1 MKSYLSYFRIRFITN
16 LQYRMDA
23 IAGITTQIFFGLIFI
38 MVYLAFYESGGEN
51 LPMNYSELVTY
62 LWLS

>member
-1 MKSYLSYFRIRFITN
+1 MKSYISYFKIRFITN

-38 MVYLAFYESGGEN
+38 MVYSLRTSQTKKNSSIF
-51 LPMNYSELVTY
+51 L
-62 LWLS
+62 